1 LRPDNR
7 TRILRG
13 LLVFAALGA
22 AGCRTDMYDQPRYTP
37 LRPSAFFADGRSAR
51 PLPEGTVARGRLGE
65 DVAFETGRGPN
76 GQFVAEF
83 PMPVTREMLER
94 GRERY
99 DIFCAVCHDRLGNG
113 LGMIVRRGYRRP
125 PSFHI
130 DRLRE
135 AEPGHMYDVIA
146 NGFGAMPDYRS
157 EIPAADRWAIV
168 AYLRVLQR
176 SQQAGAGDVPADAL
190 GRMAQ

>member
-1 LRPDNR
+1 MC
-7 TRILRG
+7 G
-13 LLVFAALGA
+13 LAALLALGA
-22 AGCRTDMYDQPRYTP
+22 AGCRTDMFDQPKYSP

-65 DVAFETGRGPN
+65 DTVFETGKGPG

-99 DIFCAVCHDRLGNG
+99 DVFCSVCHDRLGNG

-130 DRLRE
+130 DRLRTISN
-135 AEPGHMYDVIA
+135 GHIYDVIA
-146 NGFGAMPDYRS
+146 NGFGAMPDYRNETS
-157 EIPAADRWAIV
+157 PADRWAIV
-168 AYLRVLQR
+168 AYIRALQR
-176 SQQAGAGDVPADAL
+176 SQQAGVGDVPPEAVQKLRQPAP
-190 GRMAQ
+190 GVTPQ